1 MKSVDFKFNIDE
13 KVIVEKTGFSG
24 IITMCAIQGDANEPE
39 KVYYIQGATGDG
51 WYAERLLKEAE

>member
-24 IITMCAIQGDANEPE
+24 IITMCAIQGDVNESE